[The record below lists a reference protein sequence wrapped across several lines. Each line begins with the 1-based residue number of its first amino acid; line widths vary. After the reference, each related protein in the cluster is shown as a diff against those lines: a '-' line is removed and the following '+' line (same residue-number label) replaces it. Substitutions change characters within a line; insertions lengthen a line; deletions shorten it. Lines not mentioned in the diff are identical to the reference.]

1 MAAGETAAPIR
12 IALVEDDVHFQHAV
26 VHSVSL
32 ASDMVL
38 TDVVGTLAQGLRLLE
53 GSAPDVLLVDLGLPD
68 GSGIDLIRAA
78 HSAWRECGIVVC
90 TALGDEVHVIS
101 SIEAGAAGYLLKDS
115 APEHI
120 MEEIRILRAG
130 GSPISPLIARK
141 ILSRFRD
148 LMPPQAP
155 QPQQETQPDLLSK
168 REHEVLHHI
177 SRGFTAEEIAQALK
191 VSRHTVLSYVRRIYG
206 KLEVNSKVEAI
217 NEARHRGWLR
227 R

>member
-1 MAAGETAAPIR
+1 
-12 IALVEDDVHFQHAV
+12 VHFQQAV
-26 VHSVSL
+26 EQSVSL
-32 ASDMVL
+32 APDMAL
-38 TDVVGTLAQGLRLLE
+38 THVVGTLAQGLRLLD
-53 GSAPDVLLVDLGLPD
+53 GPAPDVLLVDLGLPD
-68 GSGIDLIRAA
+68 GSGIDLIRSA
-78 HSAWRECGIVVC
+78 HNRWNECGIVVC
-90 TALGDEVHVIS
+90 TALGDEVHVIR

-120 MEEIRILRAG
+120 LVEIRSLRAG

-148 LMPPQAP
+148 MMPPQPPEPREAH
-155 QPQQETQPDLLSK
+155 PDILSK

-191 VSRHTVLSYVRRIYG
+191 VSHHTVLSYVRRIYV

-217 NEARHRGWLR
+217 NEARHRGWLKR
-227 R
+227 

>member
-1 MAAGETAAPIR
+1 MAAVAAATPIR
-12 IALVEDDVHFQHAV
+12 VALVEDDVHFQHAV
-26 VHSVSL
+26 AHSVSL
-32 ASDMVL
+32 APDMVL
-38 TDVVGTLAQGLRLLE
+38 THVVGTLAQGLSLLE
-53 GSAPDVLLVDLGLPD
+53 GTAPDVLLVDLGLPD
-68 GSGIDLIRAA
+68 GSGIDLIQAA
-78 HSAWRECGIVVC
+78 HSGWSECGIVVC
-90 TALGDEVHVIS
+90 TALGDEVHVIR

-120 MEEIRILRAG
+120 LDEIRSLRAG

-148 LMPPQAP
+148 MMLPQPPAP
-155 QPQQETQPDLLSK
+155 QEAQPDLLSK

-191 VSRHTVLSYVRRIYG
+191 VSHHTVLSYVRRIYG

-217 NEARHRGWLR
+217 NEARHRGWLKR
-227 R
+227 

>member
-1 MAAGETAAPIR
+1 MTAAPPIR

-26 VHSVSL
+26 AHSVSL
-32 ASDMVL
+32 APDMTL
-38 TDVVGTLAQGLRLLE
+38 THVVGTLAQGKRLLE
-53 GSAPDVLLVDLGLPD
+53 GPAPDVLLVDLGLPD

-78 HSAWRECGIVVC
+78 HSAWHECGIVVC

-120 MEEIRILRAG
+120 MEEIRTLRAG

-148 LMPPQAP
+148 LMPAQPPPPP
-155 QPQQETQPDLLSK
+155 QPQETQPDQLSK